1 MTHHRPTTTT
11 NNNIVAET
19 LLDPEESRM
28 TIYPIRHKDIWDM
41 YQKAVAAF
49 WVPAEVDLTKDIND
63 WNVLSDNE
71 RFFISNV
78 LAFFGSSDTIV
89 NINLGE
95 RFLNEIQIQEA
106 KFFYGFQIA
115 IENIHSEMYSL
126 LIDTYIKDPIQ
137 KDKLLN
143 AVQSVPC
150 IKSKADWCF
159 KWINDDVASFA
170 QRLLAFAIVEGV
182 FFSGAFASI
191 FWLKEKGVMPGLAFS
206 NELISRDEAL
216 HVEFAL
222 LLYSKVQN
230 RVPQELVHAM
240 FKEAVDVEKNFI
252 IDSIPCSLLGMNADL
267 MSTYIEFVADR
278 LLVQCDYEKLYNA
291 VNPFPF
297 MERISIQNRTNF
309 FESRVAEY
317 SKANV
322 GRSGNVDP
330 QSIYEFS
337 LDADF

>member
-1 MTHHRPTTTT
+1 MPNPTPTTPTPAT
-11 NNNIVAET
+11 EL

-28 TIYPIRHKDIWDM
+28 TIYPIRHKDIWEM
-41 YQKAVAAF
+41 YQNAVAAF

-63 WNVLSDNE
+63 WNALSDNE

-126 LIDTYIKDPIQ
+126 LIDTYIKDPVQ
-137 KDKLLN
+137 KDKLFN

-150 IKSKADWCF
+150 IKAKADWCF
-159 KWINDDVASFA
+159 KWIGDDVSSFA

-191 FWLKEKGVMPGLAFS
+191 FWLKEKGIMPGLAFS

-222 LLYSKVQN
+222 LLYSKVSN
-230 RVPQELVHAM
+230 RVPEDVVHEM
-240 FKEAVDVEKNFI
+240 FRDAVAVEKDFI
-252 IDSIPCSLLGMNADL
+252 LESIPCSLLGMNSDL

-278 LLVQCDYEKLYNA
+278 LLVQCDYEKLFHA
-291 VNPFPF
+291 TNPFPF
-297 MERISIQNRTNF
+297 MDRISIQNRTNF

-322 GRSGNVDP
+322 GRGNTDP
-330 QSIYEFS
+330 ASIYEFS